1 MTKWGLFQGLRVV
14 QYQEM
19 YQHNVLLKKTNGEK
33 TNMIIII
40 DARRAF
46 ALVQQPFLT

>member
-19 YQHNVLLKKTNGEK
+19 YQHNVLLKKLTEK
-33 TNMIIII
+33 KPI
-40 DARRAF
+40 
-46 ALVQQPFLT
+46 